1 MMRVCKMRKE
11 LGPYGSMGSISEWLS
26 LAGTSGDDLLQIFH
40 SRQYQLLQ
48 VAYGYI
54 QMDFEYLQG

>member
-1 MMRVCKMRKE
+1 MRKE